1 MKDDLEYN
9 HCMSSKPSILR
20 GKYSNPS
27 KGNVSFSDKKS
38 VSGSGTLQ
46 NEERYRSMNEDEE
59 DAFDPQT
66 SGIEINE
73 ERRIR
78 DARAKRALERIAGGD
93 EFETGSGGQ
102 TTKGSIK
109 GGFDGEEQSDS
120 RYSLLHDP
128 ENMKGENN
136 ELCPIE
142 PFNMNAEREDGEGYF
157 DGETYVFR
165 RNRDEG
171 EEDAWLDNLDDEK
184 ITPSDGMASFAV
196 RRSDNSDTNTQ
207 DDNLTKDEIYL
218 QIIELLGF
226 EDETVIQ
233 ALGRY
238 GNIIK
243 RERKNNNDTSNRSS
257 SAKRALDRLTE
268 LSNVM
273 MMKFEESMIY
283 EKSKKDIVESLKSFS
298 TAISKKR
305 ASYFDSE
312 NDQSVKEST
321 EVKKRKG
328 ANENATQP
336 IMWAYKG
343 NQDNEIHGPYTSRQM
358 LDWINA
364 GYFVGSMAVDVYKVD
379 AKDSKEQENNEKAVD
394 DLLGDLEDSDDDSP
408 SNEDK
413 NIEWMR
419 SDQIDFSSYI

>member
-1 MKDDLEYN
+1 
-9 HCMSSKPSILR
+9 
-20 GKYSNPS
+20 
-27 KGNVSFSDKKS
+27 
-38 VSGSGTLQ
+38 
-46 NEERYRSMNEDEE
+46 
-59 DAFDPQT
+59 
-66 SGIEINE
+66 
-73 ERRIR
+73 
-78 DARAKRALERIAGGD
+78 
-93 EFETGSGGQ
+93 
-102 TTKGSIK
+102 
-109 GGFDGEEQSDS
+109 
-120 RYSLLHDP
+120 
-128 ENMKGENN
+128 MKGENI

-394 DLLGDLEDSDDDSP
+394 DLLGDLEDSDDDSH